1 MYRRRGERYLD
12 ACVERRDTYGG
23 GSIMIWAGITAT
35 HKNSK

>member
-1 MYRRRGERYLD
+1 MYRGRGKRYLD
-12 ACVERRDTYGG
+12 ACVERRDAYSG